1 MARIMFVGLVNIRNV
16 INVSNISAVGGTLHI
31 RQHSDVT
38 SKPAT
43 SIAIELSKLVDSDE
57 AVKKEKKLNKAMK
70 IYLQRCK
77 DYRKFL
83 EIEIIKYEIGKRH
96 LANMMGED
104 PDKLTEK
111 SIANAIN
118 YLFPSGLYDWR
129 ARPLISDPVKTFGQS
144 KEAEFNDMGRPFH
157 FFYYTCKKNYYEVL
171 HNIANN
177 MKILNEKEEQ
187 MWAQKKLPTSENK
200 VDLLGTDWCAKN
212 DVENIMNEELETN
225 EYTYLIKSLER
236 LAVHPMSKDNFDF
249 IMKFRK
255 PLKNII
261 GELTL
266 PPIEYDSNGRPF
278 IETNNCKRK
287 SSRGNVKVIGKGS
300 GNITINGHDITYFE
314 RILHREQIIFP
325 LIFTNMQDKVDIEAT
340 VSGGGP
346 TGQSGVVRLGIA
358 KGLRNFVDIQMIEK
372 MRLAGL
378 LTTDPRKRERK
389 KPGKEGARRRYT
401 WKKR

>member
-171 HNIANN
+171 H
-177 MKILNEKEEQ
+177 EEQ

-278 IETNNCKRK
+278 IETNSEYKKKYIHTTHTVIVYRVLLKNKTLILYLMLLNYLEDCKRK

-314 RILHREQIIFP
+314 RILHREQ
-325 LIFTNMQDKVDIEAT
+325 K
-340 VSGGGP
+340 
-346 TGQSGVVRLGIA
+346 
-358 KGLRNFVDIQMIEK
+358 
-372 MRLAGL
+372 
-378 LTTDPRKRERK
+378 
-389 KPGKEGARRRYT
+389 
-401 WKKR
+401 